1 MFEIKSNRKL
11 CGFWCS
17 LFKSEKKA
25 QPSQPKSRLDKGL
38 YYNNVTDRRSIRNV
52 VLVFCRVFQNH
63 ILSVATLSRNYAIW

>member
-25 QPSQPKSRLDKGL
+25 QPSQLKSRLDKGL

-63 ILSVATLSRNYAIW
+63 ILSVGTLSRNYAIW

>member
-1 MFEIKSNRKL
+1 MFEIKTNRKL

-25 QPSQPKSRLDKGL
+25 QPSQLKSRLDKGL
-38 YYNNVTDRRSIRNV
+38 YYNNVTDRRSIRNL
-52 VLVFCRVFQNH
+52 VLVFVRVFQNH

>member
-25 QPSQPKSRLDKGL
+25 QPSQLKSRLDKGL

-52 VLVFCRVFQNH
+52 VFCRVFQNH

>member
-25 QPSQPKSRLDKGL
+25 QPSQLKSRLDKGL

-63 ILSVATLSRNYAIW
+63 VLSVATLPRNYAIW

>member
-25 QPSQPKSRLDKGL
+25 QPSQLKSRLDKGL
-38 YYNNVTDRRSIRNV
+38 FYNNVTDRRSIRNV
-52 VLVFCRVFQNH
+52 VLVFVVFFK
-63 ILSVATLSRNYAIW
+63 IIF

>member
-25 QPSQPKSRLDKGL
+25 QPSQLESRLDKGL

-52 VLVFCRVFQNH
+52 VLVFVVFFK
-63 ILSVATLSRNYAIW
+63 IIF